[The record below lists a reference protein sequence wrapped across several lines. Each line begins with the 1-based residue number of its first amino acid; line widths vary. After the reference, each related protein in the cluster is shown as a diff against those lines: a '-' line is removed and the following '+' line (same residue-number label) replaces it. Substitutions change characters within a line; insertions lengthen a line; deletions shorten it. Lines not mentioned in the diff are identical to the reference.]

1 MSYQNQFLERLA
13 ALDGYWQYKEG
24 RYLALLASG
33 KLSDVFC
40 NAGAMT
46 TRPDE
51 FGRWIDN
58 LAVVI
63 ASKISSCTK
72 SVHGDVLLKYES
84 VSVIGPGMGG
94 ITLAY
99 ALANSLLKVAPLLNL
114 MPIHAF
120 FTEPVET
127 ELDGKQV
134 KFQKFRFDLPPKTL
148 VIFVEDVIT
157 TGGSVQKTYSA
168 VAAKEEQAGK
178 LVLFPIITCL
188 VDRRAENPEGKHV
201 EDLIKLG
208 DVEASVTSLARIY
221 PKTWD
226 TLEEAKKTHP
236 AVVEAIKPKANWEK
250 LVRG

>member
-40 NAGAMT
+40 NAGTIT

-51 FGRWIDN
+51 FGRYADI
-58 LAVVI
+58 LAAGI
-63 ASKISSCTK
+63 SSKIAECTK
-72 SVHGDVLLKYES
+72 SFHGADLLKYES
-84 VSVIGPGMGG
+84 ISVIGPGMGG

-99 ALANSLLKVAPLLNL
+99 ALANSLHNRGDSLSLL
-114 MPIHAF
+114 PIHAF
-120 FTEPVET
+120 FTEPIEI

-134 KFQKFRFDLPPKTL
+134 KSQKFRFDLPAKTL
-148 VIFVEDVIT
+148 AVFVEDVIT

-168 VAAKEEQAGK
+168 VAVKDGGVRDFN
-178 LVLFPIITCL
+178 VLPTIACL
-188 VDRRAENPEGKHV
+188 VDRRAENPEGEHV
-201 EDLIKLG
+201 EDLIPLG
-208 DVEASVTSLARIY
+208 SVEANVVSLARIY

-226 TLEEAKKTHP
+226 TLEDAKKAHP
-236 AVVEAIKPKANWEK
+236 AVIEAIKPKANWEK